1 MQRNMRNLT
10 GIIVASE
17 NECVG
22 PARTTGARA
31 WLRRFSPSLADAVFV
46 LMFVRLL
53 QLGATQFFNDP
64 GTGWHL
70 RVGEEIL
77 HARALPASDPFSWT
91 RAGEPWIA
99 TQYLGEV
106 ALAAAYTLGGYPL
119 VTLMCA
125 LVLAGLFR
133 WVYRANIEAGA
144 WPIWA
149 IVVTM
154 LGAAAASGQFLA
166 RPLLMT
172 LVGVP
177 LSFVV
182 ASAYASGKC
191 GCGRLAGLVLLSL
204 IWAQT
209 HPGVLGGI
217 VTVGLVGAG
226 ALFETVMIR
235 DPAARRETVRRGA
248 QILATAAL
256 MSLTTLA
263 TPHGLAWPASI
274 LELMRLQ
281 VLPRLVDEWQAT
293 DWTAP
298 DGLAAAALLL
308 LTITGY
314 AMRHERPKA
323 WMALVGGFWLLQ
335 AVQSGRHVSIFG
347 LVLAVQAGAVLLDVK
362 AAPVFFSRVAARI
375 PLFSLPI
382 RDRERRMQ
390 FDGVAPIAAIGI
402 LALWAASPDG
412 RWTGLSRAGPPQD
425 KYAFALIEHL
435 RRDPPPQPIFND
447 INFGGHLI
455 HHAPHLRVY
464 VDDRFELYRDEFIEA
479 YERVMTQPR
488 KYAEAVFEQGGVR
501 SVIVGASTPLA
512 SFLDDRPGWRRVYA
526 DPTACVFVRE
536 GRER

>member
-1 MQRNMRNLT
+1 MPMQLNMRNLT
-10 GIIVASE
+10 GVIVASE
-17 NECVG
+17 NDPVG
-22 PARTTGARA
+22 PALTTGARA
-31 WLRRFSPSLADAVFV
+31 WARRFSPSLADAVFV
-46 LMFVRLL
+46 LMLVRLL

-70 RVGEEIL
+70 RVGEDIL
-77 HARALPASDPFSWT
+77 HTRALSTTDTFSWT

-106 ALAAAYTLGGYPL
+106 ALAAAYALGGYPL
-119 VTLMCA
+119 IALMCA

-144 WPIWA
+144 WPVWA
-149 IVVTM
+149 IVATM

-191 GCGRLAGLVLLSL
+191 GCGKLAGLTLLSL
-204 IWAQT
+204 VWAQT

-226 ALFETVMIR
+226 ALIEAVMIR
-235 DPAARRETVRRGA
+235 DPAARREMARRA
-248 QILATAAL
+248 AHVLATAAL
-256 MSLTTLA
+256 MLLVTLA

-281 VLPRLVDEWQAT
+281 VLPRLVDEWQPT

-298 DGLAAAALLL
+298 DGLAAAGLLL
-308 LTITGY
+308 LTLAGY
-314 AMRHERPKA
+314 ALRRERPKA
-323 WMALVGGFWLLQ
+323 WVVLVAGFWFFQ
-335 AVQSGRHVSIFG
+335 AVQSGRHVSIVG
-347 LVLAVQAGAVLLDVK
+347 LVLAAQTGAVLLDVK
-362 AAPVFFSRVAARI
+362 AAPGFFSRVVARI
-375 PLFSLPI
+375 PLFSVPI

-390 FDGVAPIAAIGI
+390 CDGVAPIAAVSII
-402 LALWAASPDG
+402 ALWAASPDG
-412 RWTGLSRAGPPQD
+412 RSTGLSHAGPPQD
-425 KYAFALIEHL
+425 KYSFALIEHL

-447 INFGGHLI
+447 INLGGHLI

-464 VDDRFELYRDEFIEA
+464 VDDRFELYGDEFIES
-479 YERVMTQPR
+479 YERMMTQPR
-488 KYAEAVFEQGGVR
+488 EYAETVFEQCGVR
-501 SVIVGASTPLA
+501 SAIVGTSTPLA
-512 SFLDDRPGWRRVYA
+512 TFLEGRSGWRRTYA

-536 GRER
+536 